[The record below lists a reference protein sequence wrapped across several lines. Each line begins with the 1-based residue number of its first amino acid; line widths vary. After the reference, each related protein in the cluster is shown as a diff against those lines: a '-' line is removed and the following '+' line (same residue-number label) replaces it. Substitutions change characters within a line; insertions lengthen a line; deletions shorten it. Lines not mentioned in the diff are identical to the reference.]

1 MKKGEKGRR
10 KKKCLAKEIVV
21 NVSACEKRENCFP
34 LTLARHTQKKV
45 NRLRSLTSS
54 EGSCMIKE

>member
-34 LTLARHTQKKV
+34 LTLARHTQKKSIDYV
-45 NRLRSLTSS
+45 HSRQAR
-54 EGSCMIKE
+54 EVV

>member
-34 LTLARHTQKKV
+34 LSLLLATKKSQSITFTHV
-45 NRLRSLTSS
+45 KRGKL
-54 EGSCMIKE
+54 CD